1 MERRIFRYYCST
13 QVFISAV
20 RFVHRID
27 GVMLQ
32 FCRSGVLTG
41 LTGWGSSVGK
51 QVFLEALR
59 APSAAS
65 ASGDNAFPSSLPLS
79 IYGSKDSECSLHT
92 SLL

>member
-1 MERRIFRYYCST
+1 MQNACTGQRVGGHVLAGTKQLDFSKERARQMERRIFRYYCST

-20 RFVHRID
+20 RFMHRID

-51 QVFLEALR
+51 QCFWRL
-59 APSAAS
+59 
-65 ASGDNAFPSSLPLS
+65 
-79 IYGSKDSECSLHT
+79 
-92 SLL
+92 